1 MVSSIEIGKIW
12 VIAGLTQEVRESSNL
27 TVLMWIFERQVSV
40 DKWKRTLEF
49 DWVRRIRPL
58 WVKKTWSL
66 QNLILHLPRYKPGAA
81 LLTLWSYKLL
91 LHSLRRKSDS
101 WGLFCMQPI
110 GWALRKSQYQS
121 SGLTRRVMGC
131 SFPRMN
137 VFAALLVLRPLF
149 RGQGGIL
156 RILILRSINIPSV
169 RSPSSHELYVWVR
182 SLHSPSSICLHLAGC
197 DSHRSGLGLAQ
208 HRGKAHQDFQWDVAL
223 LNSSADGAFSLLFV
237 LLSIGSNTSA
247 CGILWAFS
255 FLF

>member
-1 MVSSIEIGKIW
+1 
-12 VIAGLTQEVRESSNL
+12 
-27 TVLMWIFERQVSV
+27 
-40 DKWKRTLEF
+40 
-49 DWVRRIRPL
+49 
-58 WVKKTWSL
+58 
-66 QNLILHLPRYKPGAA
+66 
-81 LLTLWSYKLL
+81 
-91 LHSLRRKSDS
+91 
-101 WGLFCMQPI
+101 MQPI

-121 SGLTRRVMGC
+121 SGLTRRVTGC

-182 SLHSPSSICLHLAGC
+182 SLHSPSSICLRLAGC

-223 LNSSADGAFSLLFV
+223 LNSSADGPFLSYLCCCQLGVTPQPVGFCGLFP
-237 LLSIGSNTSA
+237 
-247 CGILWAFS
+247 FS
-255 FLF
+255 FKKKKGGGGEWEDREVPQF